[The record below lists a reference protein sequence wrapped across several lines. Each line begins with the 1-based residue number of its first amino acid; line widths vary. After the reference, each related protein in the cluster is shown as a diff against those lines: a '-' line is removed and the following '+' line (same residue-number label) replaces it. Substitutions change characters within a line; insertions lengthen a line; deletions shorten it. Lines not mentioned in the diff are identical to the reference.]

1 MEKPLKHQR
10 RLGLMDLVTL
20 DFSKAFDRVPHRR
33 LLKKL
38 NHNGFRGQTH
48 GLIMSFL
55 PGQTQQ
61 VIVDGATS
69 EKAPVISGVPQGT
82 VLCPLFFLLFINDL
96 PDCVTSRTRL
106 FADDCIVYWNI
117 QTLENC
123 IKRQWDLVSLAQWE
137 SFHPDKCNML
147 QVTKKRTPLNSIYRL
162 KGQELAELSTSKY
175 LGWTF
180 QVTWTGK
187 STSTGQ

>member
-10 RLGLMDLVTL
+10 RLGLMNLVTL
-20 DFSKAFDRVPHRR
+20 DFSKAFDRVPHQR
-33 LLKKL
+33 LLKK
-38 NHNGFRGQTH
+38 TH

-82 VLCPLFFLLFINDL
+82 VLGPLFFLLFINNL
-96 PDCVTSRTRL
+96 PDCVISRTRL
-106 FADDCIVYWNI
+106 FADACIVYWNI

-147 QVTKKRTPLNSIYRL
+147 QVTKKRTPLNSI
-162 KGQELAELSTSKY
+162 
-175 LGWTF
+175 
-180 QVTWTGK
+180 
-187 STSTGQ
+187 